1 MMITQRPRLVS
12 ETRRRRNRGFTL
24 IELLVVIAIIA
35 ILIGLL
41 LPAVQKV
48 REAAA
53 RAQQYEHL
61 QAVASRVLDTVGC
74 SCEDCECA
82 PSLLQQTLNR
92 VAELIP
98 VVLEGQL
105 PDPEEISQLVHNLQ
119 IGEAELAQELADL
132 KNPARY
138 HVPGEL
144 EAYLELKHS
153 LTKTLP
159 KLKRFENHLLHV
171 HQILAR

>member
-1 MMITQRPRLVS
+1 MHTI
-12 ETRRRRNRGFTL
+12 RREYRRSSGFTL

-53 RAQQYEHL
+53 RASQFEHL
-61 QAVASRVLDTVGC
+61 QEVASRVLETVDGE
-74 SCEDCECA
+74 S
-82 PSLLQQTLNR
+82 SLQQSLDQ
-92 VAELIP
+92 AEGL
-98 VVLEGQL
+98 VRAVQAGQL
-105 PDPEEISQLVHNLQ
+105 PDPAQVARLLEELQ
-119 IGEAELAQELADL
+119 RGEAELRQELADL
-132 KNPARY
+132 RNPAQF

-153 LTKTLP
+153 LTDTLP
-159 KLKRFENHLLHV
+159 KLKRLENHLAHV
-171 HQILAR
+171 LQIMQR

>member
-1 MMITQRPRLVS
+1 MQTTPREARHS
-12 ETRRRRNRGFTL
+12 SGFTL

-53 RAQQYEHL
+53 RASQFAHL
-61 QAVASRVLDTVGC
+61 NEVASRVLETVDV
-74 SCEDCECA
+74 EH
-82 PSLLQQTLNR
+82 PLQQSLDQ
-92 VAELIP
+92 AEGL
-98 VVLEGQL
+98 VRAVQSGQL
-105 PDPEEISQLVHNLQ
+105 PDPAQVSRLLEELQ
-119 IGEAELAQELADL
+119 SGEAELSQELADL
-132 KNPARY
+132 QNPARF

-153 LTKTLP
+153 LTETLP
-159 KLKRFENHLLHV
+159 KLRQLENHLAHVLHIM
-171 HQILAR
+171 QR

>member
-1 MMITQRPRLVS
+1 
-12 ETRRRRNRGFTL
+12 L

-53 RAQQYEHL
+53 RAQQFEHL
-61 QAVASRVLDTVGC
+61 RAVASRVLDTVGC

-92 VAELIP
+92 VGELVP

-119 IGEAELAQELADL
+119 MGEAELAQELADL

-153 LTKTLP
+153 LTETLP

-171 HQILAR
+171 HRILAR

>member
-1 MMITQRPRLVS
+1 MQTTPR
-12 ETRRRRNRGFTL
+12 EARRSSGFTL

-53 RAQQYEHL
+53 RASQFVHL
-61 QAVASRVLDTVGC
+61 NEVASRVLETVDVE
-74 SCEDCECA
+74 S
-82 PSLLQQTLNR
+82 PLQQSLNQ
-92 VAELIP
+92 AEGL
-98 VVLEGQL
+98 VRAVQSGEL
-105 PDPEEISQLVHNLQ
+105 PDPAEVSRLLAELQ
-119 IGEAELAQELADL
+119 SGEAELRQELADL
-132 KNPARY
+132 RNPAQF

-153 LTKTLP
+153 LTETLP
-159 KLKRFENHLLHV
+159 KLRQLENHLAHV
-171 HQILAR
+171 LQIMQR